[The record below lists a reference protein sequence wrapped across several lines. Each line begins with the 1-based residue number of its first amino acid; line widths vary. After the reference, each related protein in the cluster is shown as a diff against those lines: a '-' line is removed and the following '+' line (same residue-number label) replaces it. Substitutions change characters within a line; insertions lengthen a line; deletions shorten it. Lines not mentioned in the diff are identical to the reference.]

1 MILFKFWFNCYKFY
15 NTSCERVTFPH
26 IEDWACYQALSNTE
40 EAIKRLARH
49 FSILSSRGELECH
62 VIHVGVIW
70 ESESPPLLSLLYH
83 LPPHLRLR
91 LPRKLHARVSYRLH
105 NTIFL
110 LFPPIKQNDECPG
123 KKVTKN
129 LLPGIE
135 YQAGFCR
142 LARHQSH

>member
-1 MILFKFWFNCYKFY
+1 M
-15 NTSCERVTFPH
+15 TFPH

-83 LPPHLRLR
+83 LPSAHPRLR
-91 LPRKLHARVSYRLH
+91 LPRKLHARVSYRLRS
-105 NTIFL
+105 TIFL
-110 LFPPIKQNDECPG
+110 PFPPIKQNDESPG
-123 KKVTKN
+123 KKGHKETFTRYRIPGRFLQTSQAPKPLVTSSS
-129 LLPGIE
+129 LG
-135 YQAGFCR
+135 R
-142 LARHQSH
+142 